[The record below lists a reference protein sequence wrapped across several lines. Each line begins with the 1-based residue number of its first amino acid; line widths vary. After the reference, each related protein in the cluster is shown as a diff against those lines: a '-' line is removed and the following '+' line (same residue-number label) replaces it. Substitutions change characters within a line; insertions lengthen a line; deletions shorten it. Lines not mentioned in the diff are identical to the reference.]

1 MRIAFKISL
10 VGALGFLAGASAVQ
24 VLHAQTAGAP
34 AYLVVNIESVNDAA
48 TFAQYREAATKSFAP
63 YGGHRLVRDATPVPL
78 DSSILPEGKIVILQ
92 FPSMKALQDWW
103 NSPAYTAVRPLREK
117 STVARLFA
125 VEGLPT
131 P

>member
-1 MRIAFKISL
+1 MRTAFKMSL
-10 VGALGFLAGASAVQ
+10 VGALGFVAGASAMQ
-24 VLHAQTAGAP
+24 VLHAQTAGAA
-34 AYLVVNIESVNDAA
+34 AYLVANIESVNDAA

-63 YGGHRLVRDATPVPL
+63 YGGQRLVRDATPVRL

-117 STVARLFA
+117 SSVVRLFA
-125 VEGLPT
+125 VQGLTT